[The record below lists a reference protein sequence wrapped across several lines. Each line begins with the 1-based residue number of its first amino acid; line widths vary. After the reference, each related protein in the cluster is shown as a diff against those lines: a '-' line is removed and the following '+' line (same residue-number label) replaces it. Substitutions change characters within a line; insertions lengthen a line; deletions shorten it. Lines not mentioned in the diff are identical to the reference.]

1 MLIKHSD
8 KGISL
13 ISMIKGRKK
22 IFSILYSILL
32 FSLGAVVYRTGVW
45 VSVVRP
51 ALFDGIR
58 ITKSFSKGL
67 RARPEHITLDIPFIN
82 YQKLEYKRQGAIAR
96 GALITEDDDFVSAKI
111 GCKGRTKKIDIRL
124 KGDGFDHF
132 LWDKMSFRIKLKKE
146 DSLFGM
152 RVFSLQ
158 HPQTR
163 GYLYE
168 WIFHEMLKRE
178 GIIYLRYD
186 FIDVTLN
193 GKHLGIYALEEHFEK
208 RLIENNKRREGPI
221 ICFEE
226 DLISKAPKHLM
237 ERMSFEVPAVKLY
250 RPDKTMEDPGLYKN
264 FITAKDLL
272 ESFRSNRLGL
282 DQIFDCKLLAR
293 YFAILD
299 LLGAQHAAGYGNLK
313 LYYNPVTSLLE
324 PIGFDAEINLEL
336 PKFVEYWQNYYA
348 MIDSRSMFNR
358 IFSDK
363 KFFSLYLK
371 ELERLSK
378 KSYLDNF
385 FEDIE
390 GELKQKLAI
399 IYTNY
404 PQYVYSNDIFY
415 QNQKDLKRILS
426 PERGIYAYLKE
437 HSGNNLVL
445 EIGTAQQIPIEIL
458 SVDYNNMTF
467 ELLQENNLLSPAK
480 PNNLIECREFKFKV
494 PDFNLSKPPVSGLK
508 VNYRL
513 IGTGRLI
520 SEDVFPW
527 PHLSENFLASDFI
540 RQKPNFGAFGFLSV
554 QDASIFIKKGY
565 WDVNQNLI
573 IPAGFTVFAGEGT
586 ILNLKNNSKILSYS
600 NLEFIGS
607 RDNPVSI
614 ISSDGTGEGIAVIN
628 TRGDSIFKFVVFDN
642 LSEPFEGNWHL
653 TGAVTFYESDVKFYN
668 SKFLNSNS
676 EDALNIIRSNFVIKN
691 SIFNKAFS
699 DCLDCD
705 FSKGII
711 KDTSFIDCGNDALD
725 FSGSS
730 ASVININIFKAG
742 DKGMSVGESSV
753 VKMDNVIINSA
764 MIGLASKDGSELT
777 VKNVKISDSKYGFA
791 VYQKKSE
798 YGPASINASGYEG
811 VKDVNNPYIVEVNS
825 NLLLDGRRIFGDK
838 EDVYKK
844 LYGTE

>member
-1 MLIKHSD
+1 VLIKHSD

-13 ISMIKGRKK
+13 IAMIKNRKK
-22 IFSILYSILL
+22 IFLILYSILL

-45 VSVVRP
+45 VRVIRP
-51 ALFDGIR
+51 ALFDGIW
-58 ITKSFSKGL
+58 ITKSFLKGL
-67 RARPEHITLDIPFIN
+67 TARPEHIALDIPFIN
-82 YQKLEYKRQGAIAR
+82 YQKLEYKRQEAIAR

-111 GCKGRTKKIDIRL
+111 NYKGQIKKIDIRL

-132 LWDKMSFRIKLKKE
+132 LWDKISFRVKLRKE

-168 WIFHEMLKRE
+168 WIFHEILKKE

-221 ICFEE
+221 LCFEE
-226 DLISKAPKHLM
+226 DLISRTPKHLM
-237 ERMSFEVPAVKLY
+237 ERISFEVPAVKLY
-250 RPDKTMEDPGLYKN
+250 RPNRTMKNPELYKN

-272 ESFRSNRLGL
+272 ESFRNGSLRL
-282 DQIFDCKLLAR
+282 DQIFDCNLLAR

-299 LLGAQHAAGYGNLK
+299 VLGAQHAAGYGNLK

-324 PIGFDAEINLEL
+324 PIGFDAEMNLQL
-336 PKFVEYWQNYYA
+336 PKFVEYWQNYHA
-348 MIDSRSMFNR
+348 MIDSSSMFNK

-363 KFFSLYLK
+363 GFFSLYLR

-385 FEDIE
+385 FADIAD
-390 GELKQKLAI
+390 ELRQKLAC
-399 IYTNY
+399 IYTDY
-404 PQYVYSNDIFY
+404 PQYIYSNDIFY
-415 QNQKDLKRILS
+415 RNQEDLKRILN
-426 PERGIYAYLKE
+426 PEMGIYAYLKE
-437 HSGNNLVL
+437 YSGNNLVL
-445 EIGTAQQIPIEIL
+445 EIGTTQQIPLEIL
-458 SVDYNNMTF
+458 SVDYNNVTF
-467 ELLQENNLLSPAK
+467 ELLQEDNLLSPAK
-480 PNNLIECREFKFKV
+480 PNNLIKYREFEFKV
-494 PDFNLSKPPVSGLK
+494 PNLNLSKPPVSDLK

-513 IGTGRLI
+513 IGTERLI

-527 PHLSENFLASDFI
+527 SHLSENFLTSDFI
-540 RQKPNFGAFGFLSV
+540 RQKPNFEAFGFLSV
-554 QDASIFIKKGY
+554 KDVSIFIKKGY
-565 WDVNQNLI
+565 WDLNENLI

-586 ILNLKNNSKILSYS
+586 TLNLKNGSKILSYS

-607 RDNPVSI
+607 RDNPISI
-614 ISSDGTGEGIAVIN
+614 ISSDGTGEGVVVIN
-628 TRGDSIFKFVVFDN
+628 AEGDSVFEFVVFDN

-676 EDALNIIRSNFVIKN
+676 EDSLNIIRSNFVIKS

-705 FSKGII
+705 FSSGSI
-711 KDTSFIDCGNDALD
+711 KDTSFIDCGDDALD

-730 ASVININIFKAG
+730 VNVINLNVFKAG
-742 DKGMSVGESSV
+742 DKGVSVGESSV
-753 VKMDNVIINSA
+753 VKVGKAIINRA
-764 MIGLASKDGSELT
+764 MIGLASKDGSELI
-777 VKNVKISDSKYGFA
+777 VENVKISNSKYGFA

-798 YGPASINASGYEG
+798 YGPSSIDASGYEL
-811 VKDVNNPYIVEVNS
+811 VKNVNNSYIVEVNS
-825 NLLLDGRRIFGDK
+825 NLLLDDEHIPGDK
-838 EDVYKK
+838 EDVYKQ
-844 LYGTE
+844 LYGAD